1 MMESIRISEPAAGQ
15 LDAGRTW
22 GNLFTGLTPKETS
35 EIYALPGLRTKQ
47 HEKGEMLIGID
58 HVVEDIGILLG
69 GRLSIAKED
78 IHGNLHLLREVSPCE
93 VYTAEIVC
101 TPTRQSP
108 LNISCKTDA
117 TVMTFPYDAVVNG
130 GFLSDAV
137 RCKLMKN
144 LLEIVAN
151 LNIRQLYKIDILS
164 KKSLRERV
172 CMYLSIQQKKKSSN
186 LSLSLNREELACYL
200 CVDRSALSRELGRMQ
215 KEGLISFHKN
225 RFQILST
232 LQ

>member
-1 MMESIRISEPAAGQ
+1 MAENVRFAEPSAGK
-15 LDAGRTW
+15 LDAGQAR
-22 GNLFTGLTPKETS
+22 GNLFAGLTAKETA

-47 HEKGEMLIGID
+47 HGKGETLTGID
-58 HVVEDIGILLG
+58 QVVDEIGILLS

-78 IHGNLHLLREVSPCE
+78 INGNLHLLREVSPSD

-108 LNISCKTDA
+108 LNICCKTDA
-117 TVMTFPYDAVVNG
+117 AVMTFPYDAIVNG
-130 GFLSDAV
+130 GSLSDVV
-137 RCKLMKN
+137 RCRLMKN

-151 LNIRQLYKIDILS
+151 ANIRQLYKIDILS

-172 CMYLSIQQKKKSSN
+172 CMYLSIQQKKKSST

-215 KEGLISFHKN
+215 KEGLIRFRKN
-225 RFQILST
+225 RFQILSV
-232 LQ
+232 LH